1 VAFFLLNCPSLLW
14 LCYPQKLQHYL
25 QEISFSVSGEEVNFD
40 IKGDSIP
47 SYDLINW
54 QRHSSGDIQFVKVGL
69 YDGAQN
75 SERELVIEEQA
86 IMWSKQ
92 QNKARC

>member
-1 VAFFLLNCPSLLW
+1 MFPFLTPSFFLLFSTP
-14 LCYPQKLQHYL
+14 KLQHYL

-69 YDGAQN
+69 YDGAQH
-75 SERELVIEEQA
+75 SGRKLVIEEQA
-86 IMWSKQ
+86 IMWSNQ